1 MKTQLLYLSLL
12 SVSCAFS
19 TLTYTTH
26 VHAKTLQASAHVGTW
41 QNKDE
46 DDDGVPDELDA
57 YPFDASKSEYEF
69 VKEEEFN
76 NNNYVA
82 TVAPEKLPIKLFG
95 RIQQANDQDY
105 YKIKLKK
112 DVAVTVLLSSS
123 SNEFDPGMAVMDS
136 SVVAIQSWEPN
147 FTAVGKYKRAI
158 QVKPSE
164 SGTYYIVINDKEFRG
179 KQSYDYQLH
188 VFVDEDVDAIDDS
201 VEPAFGLQGYTQ
213 DTDGDGI
220 NDGTEFYVFNLD
232 SAYAHDVDNDGTP
245 NWLDD
250 DSDNDGIKD
259 VLEGALDLDEDG
271 LGNFV
276 DLDSDAN
283 TIIDSKDAGNP
294 QRPLNHDKDQFGN
307 FIDLDDDNDLILDVN
322 DPEPL
327 NSASNGGY
335 GTDSYLE
342 VSNIYYLL
350 NGSQEIE
357 GVILANQK
365 HRVYGENLATGFLNF
380 NIEGC
385 TVPVNIAV
393 NANGKDYVDFVMPR
407 NATSISYSAANI
419 RTAPIALSFNQQFSP
434 IIVSQ
439 GVIESSA
446 NQEVTL
452 SGINFSDDTLV
463 YLNEVELTPLATSPT
478 SLSFTVPTNAESG
491 KLYLKNS
498 YGKSNTFKIAIFSEA
513 TLTIDSSLPFAD
525 TKVVASTF
533 ISGIEKTVGFNNSV
547 AVVPVSSNNATTI
560 TLYFGD
566 EQKYYLNAL
575 YLGQADLQITPRF
588 IAASTAWG
596 LSGMNQTQQLAKL
609 RALFTQALK
618 LDEVIEF
625 ADYIIKN
632 NNQLHKYKT
641 KEFTTLKWAAAD
653 AITAHIKK

>member
-76 NNNYVA
+76 NNNDVA
-82 TVAPEKLPIKLFG
+82 TVASEKLPIKLFG

-179 KQSYDYQLH
+179 EGSYDYQLN

-201 VEPAFGLQGYTQ
+201 LEPAFGLQGYTQ

-220 NDGTEFYVFNLD
+220 YDGTEFYVFNLD

-245 NWLDD
+245 NWLDE

-259 VLEGALDLDEDG
+259 VLEGTFDLDEDG

-283 TIIDSKDAGNP
+283 TIDDSKDAGNP
-294 QRPLNHDKDQFGN
+294 QRPLNHDKDQFAN

-350 NGSQEIE
+350 YGSQTIE

-380 NIEGC
+380 NIEGS

-478 SLSFTVPTNAESG
+478 SLSFTVPANADSG

-498 YGKSNTFKIAIFSEA
+498 YGKSNASKIALFSKT
-513 TLTIDSSLPFAD
+513 TLTIDKSLTFANS
-525 TKVVASTF
+525 KVVASTF
-533 ISGIEKTVGFNNSV
+533 ISGIEKTVDVNNSV

-588 IAASTAWG
+588 VAASTAWG
-596 LSGMNQTQQLAKL
+596 LSGVNQTQQLAKL
-609 RALFTQALK
+609 KALFAQALK

-632 NNQLHKYKT
+632 NNQLPKYKS

>member
-1 MKTQLLYLSLL
+1 MKIPLFYISLL
-12 SVSCAFS
+12 SVSCNFI
-19 TLTYTTH
+19 TPL
-26 VHAKTLQASAHVGTW
+26 HAKTIQPTTDIGTW

-46 DDDGVPDELDA
+46 DGDGVPDEQDD
-57 YPFDASKSEYEF
+57 YPFDADKTIITI
-69 VKEEEFN
+69 VQEEEFN
-76 NNNYVA
+76 NNNDVA

-123 SNEFDPGMAVMDS
+123 NNEFDPGMAVMDS
-136 SVVAIQSWEPN
+136 SVVAIQSWAPN

-179 KQSYDYQLH
+179 EESYDYQLH

-201 VEPAFGLQGYTQ
+201 LEPAFGFKGYTQ

-220 NDGTEFYVFNLD
+220 YDGTEFYVFNLD

-245 NWLDD
+245 NWLDE

-259 VLEGALDLDEDG
+259 VLEGAFDLDEDG

-283 TIIDSKDAGNP
+283 TIIDGKDAGNP
-294 QRPLNHDKDQFGN
+294 QRPLNHDKDELAN

-327 NSASNGGY
+327 NSASNGAY
-335 GTDSYLE
+335 GTDNYLE
-342 VSNIYYLL
+342 ISNIYYLL
-350 NGSQEIE
+350 NGSQEVE
-357 GVILANQK
+357 SVILANKK
-365 HRVYGENLATGFLNF
+365 HRIYGENLSNGFLNF
-380 NIEGC
+380 NIKGSLS
-385 TVPVNIAV
+385 PVNLPV
-393 NANGKDYVDFVMPR
+393 NANGKDYIDFVMPR

-419 RTAPIALSFNQQFSP
+419 RTAPMELSFNQQFSP
-434 IIVSQ
+434 LIVNQ

-498 YGKSNTFKIAIFSEA
+498 YGKSNASKIAVFSET
-513 TLTIDSSLPFAD
+513 TLTIDDSLSFANS
-525 TKVVASTF
+525 KVVASTF
-533 ISGIEKTVGFNNSV
+533 ISGIEKTVDFNNSV

-566 EQKYYLNAL
+566 EQKYYLNVL

-588 IAASTAWG
+588 LAASTAWG
-596 LSGMNQTQQLAKL
+596 LSGLNRTQQPAKL
-609 RALFTQALK
+609 RALFTQVLK
-618 LDEVIEF
+618 LNEVIEF
-625 ADYIIKN
+625 ADYIKEN
-632 NNQLHKYKT
+632 NNQLPKYKS
-641 KEFTTLKWAAAD
+641 KKFTTLKWAAAD
-653 AITAHIKK
+653 AITAHLKQ

>member
-12 SVSCAFS
+12 SVSCAFIS
-19 TLTYTTH
+19 LTYTTH
-26 VHAKTLQASAHVGTW
+26 VHAKTLQVSSHVGTW

-46 DDDGVPDELDA
+46 DGDGVPDELDA
-57 YPFDASKSEYEF
+57 YPFDASKSDYEL

-76 NNNYVA
+76 NNHDLA
-82 TVAPEKLPIKLFG
+82 TIVPEKLPVKLFG

-112 DVAVTVLLSSS
+112 DVAVTVLLSSLS
-123 SNEFDPGMAVMDS
+123 HEFKPGMAVMDS
-136 SVVAIQSWEPN
+136 SVVAIESWAPN
-147 FTAVGKYKRAI
+147 FTAVGRYKRAI

-179 KQSYDYQLH
+179 EGAYDYQLN

-213 DTDGDGI
+213 DTDGDGVY
-220 NDGTEFYVFNLD
+220 DGTEFYVFNLD
-232 SAYAHDVDNDGTP
+232 SAYAHDVDTDGIP

-259 VLEGALDLDEDG
+259 VLEGALDLDKDG

-276 DLDSDAN
+276 DSDSDGN
-283 TIIDSKDAGNP
+283 TVADSKDAGNA
-294 QRPLNHDKDQFGN
+294 QRPVNHDKDELAN
-307 FIDLDDDNDLILDVN
+307 FIDLDDDNDLILDIN

-327 NSASNGGY
+327 TSAKNAEY
-335 GTDSYLE
+335 GTINYLE
-342 VSNIYYLL
+342 ISNIYYLL
-350 NGSQEIE
+350 NSSQEIE

-380 NIEGC
+380 NIEGSA
-385 TVPVNIAV
+385 VPVNIAV
-393 NANGKDYVDFVMPR
+393 NANGQDYVDFVMPR
-407 NATSISYSAANI
+407 NATSISYSSANI
-419 RTAPIALSFNQQFSP
+419 STAPTALTFNKKFSP
-434 IIVSQ
+434 IIANQ

-446 NQEVTL
+446 NTEVIL
-452 SGINFSDDTLV
+452 SGKNFSDDTLV

-498 YGKSNTFKIAIFSEA
+498 YGKSNASKIAVYSET
-513 TLTIDSSLPFAD
+513 TLTIDDSLSFANS
-525 TKVVASTF
+525 KVVASTF
-533 ISGIEKTVGFNNSV
+533 ISGIEKTVDINNSV

-575 YLGQADLQITPRF
+575 YLGQADLQITPLF

-596 LSGMNQTQQLAKL
+596 LSGVNQTQQLAKL

-632 NNQLHKYKT
+632 NNQLPKYKS